1 MTMENMNIVTAEQQ
15 APNTISA
22 SNAIF
27 NVQALTQLQ
36 AVAGLMA
43 QAAVTVPEHLRGN
56 PADCISSCRQCS
68 GDEPYAVAQ
77 KRTWSTACWATK
89 RSW

>member
-1 MTMENMNIVTAEQQ
+1 MTMENMNIVTAEQ

-36 AVAGLMA
+36 PLPVDGAGS
-43 QAAVTVPEHLRGN
+43 RYG
-56 PADCISSCRQCS
+56 S
-68 GDEPYAVAQ
+68 
-77 KRTWSTACWATK
+77 
-89 RSW
+89 

>member
-1 MTMENMNIVTAEQQ
+1 MTMENMNIVTAEQ

-27 NVQALTQLQ
+27 NACRLTQLQ

-43 QAAVTVPEHLRGN
+43 QAAVTVPEHLRGI
-56 PADCISSCRQCS
+56 PADCMAIIMQ
-68 GDEPYAVAQ
+68 AMQWV
-77 KRTWSTACWATK
+77 
-89 RSW
+89 

>member
-27 NVQALTQLQ
+27 NVQALT
-36 AVAGLMA
+36 
-43 QAAVTVPEHLRGN
+43 
-56 PADCISSCRQCS
+56 SCRCRIDGAGS
-68 GDEPYAVAQ
+68 RNG
-77 KRTWSTACWATK
+77 S
-89 RSW
+89 

>member
-27 NVQALTQLQ
+27 NVQALTQLSRCRIDG
-36 AVAGLMA
+36 AGS
-43 QAAVTVPEHLRGN
+43 RYG
-56 PADCISSCRQCS
+56 S
-68 GDEPYAVAQ
+68 
-77 KRTWSTACWATK
+77 
-89 RSW
+89 